1 MCHRN
6 RANRLFAFVAATA
19 PWLCAQQDPP
29 RVRYHPLAGMDP
41 DGRIE
46 RPQLPDDLPNPER
59 WRYTPP
65 GRIMPGNVLER
76 FLVSSFITP
85 LLFREADI
93 GAGGGIA
100 LTDIDFRN
108 QDYREFAN
116 VLLTYSEEGQ
126 QAYRINWRRWLNHRK
141 LDNGGVIR
149 DERSILS
156 GQIGYEKTLTRR
168 FFGFGSRTDETAETS
183 YSEEFP
189 AVALGIQ
196 SSLPEAGDDLLLSAG
211 VRLEHHELG
220 RGRVSTV
227 PTTDAMFAREF
238 AAGDDLDQLWLN
250 VGLAYDTRD
259 SLHQPY
265 RGWRVGVH
273 AATAVQTGGEVG
285 SIVGVEAR
293 QVFPLRPLL
302 HRGGDHRE
310 ENPPTDVLAVAAFV
324 NDTIGDLPFHNL
336 PTLGGSY
343 TLRGYT
349 DNRFTDQSSAHASI
363 EYRIGLIPRGFA
375 VTDTIRVERIG
386 LAFFYEG
393 GTLADSFGDL
403 TDGRYLDSWGM
414 GLRLAFA
421 REASFRIDLGI
432 SDEDTN
438 LILNFGNSF

>member
-1 MCHRN
+1 MPHPD
-6 RANRLFAFVAATA
+6 RASRLFVFAAVAA
-19 PWLCAQQDPP
+19 PWLCAQQDPATT
-29 RVRYHPLAGMDP
+29 YHPLAGMDEN
-41 DGRIE
+41 GRIE
-46 RPQLPDDLPNPER
+46 RPQLPDDLPNPDR

-65 GRIMPGNVLER
+65 GRIKPGNPLER

-116 VLLTYSEEGQ
+116 VLVTYSEEGQ
-126 QAYRINWRRWLNHRK
+126 QAYRMNWRRWLNHRK
-141 LDNGGVIR
+141 LANGGVIR

-168 FFGFGSRTDETAETS
+168 FFGFGSRTDQTAETS
-183 YSEEFP
+183 YAEEFP
-189 AVALGIQ
+189 AVAFGIQ

-220 RGRVSTV
+220 RGRVRAV
-227 PTTDAMFAREF
+227 PTTDSMFAREF
-238 AAGDDLDQLWLN
+238 AAGDDVDQLWLN
-250 VGLAYDTRD
+250 FGVAYDTRD

-265 RGWRVGVH
+265 RGWRVGVSS
-273 AATAVQTGGEVG
+273 ATALQSGGEVG
-285 SIVGVEAR
+285 AILGVEAR
-293 QVFPLRPLL
+293 KVFPLPPLL
-302 HRGGDHRE
+302 HRGGDGGE
-310 ENPPTDVLAVAAFV
+310 ENPPTDVLALAAFV
-324 NDTIGDLPFHNL
+324 NDTVGDLPFHNL
-336 PTLGGSY
+336 PSLGGSY
-343 TLRGYT
+343 TLRGYV
-349 DNRFTDQSSAHASI
+349 DNRFTDQATAHASI
-363 EYRIGLIPRGFA
+363 EYRVGLVPRGFA
-375 VTDTIRVERIG
+375 VTDTIRIERVN
-386 LAFFYEG
+386 LAFFYEA
-393 GTLADSFGDL
+393 GTLAGNVGDL

-438 LILNFGNSF
+438 LILAFGNSF